1 MKAIHHKP
9 RAMQRSKV
17 EPAKVSFV
25 GGEALREWEK
35 IRDDRFGVKGMEVR
49 VMFVASGAIR
59 LSVQCKIG

>member
-1 MKAIHHKP
+1 M
-9 RAMQRSKV
+9 

>member
-25 GGEALREWEK
+25 GGEEWEK